1 MGEPDPTAM
10 KQPSPSKKHHF
21 VPQAQLR
28 HFAAD
33 SRQNSI
39 FVFDKERDVSFR
51 TSILNAGSENDF
63 NTVAI
68 GETVWNFEDLLDQV
82 DRRSALLV
90 KQIIKRQSL
99 AWMGLE
105 ERIALADLF
114 AVQSL
119 RTRLSRTTPLKIVE
133 QLREAVRK
141 VGYDPD
147 DMADMVLPSERSLR
161 LTAVKA
167 YLERD
172 AHRAAFGRLV
182 PVLYRSLGNERFIT
196 SDHPVTLTN
205 AFPYGEAMV
214 GAQGVLALLPLSP
227 TLTIALVCPT
237 VVKRYEL
244 FDPSEIDPNRRAR
257 MLSQRDGFRT
267 GEPISVDD
275 AFVKR
280 ANSLQTSRSRRY
292 LYSATRDFE
301 AAQALLSAHPD
312 LRSVES
318 HISVGEMGRGPRRR
332 TQMPDGLRLVV
343 SGPADHG
350 MLKVDEIDEAGE
362 GLTARTPDLELLAQM
377 AADPGMLHVEL
388 YDDGQQLRHIGQA
401 MLERLDGRGQGWFRV
416 VHRDAGLRVL
426 AAQLDRP
433 DA

>member
-1 MGEPDPTAM
+1 MTQAR
-10 KQPSPSKKHHF
+10 PSKKHHF

-39 FVFDKERDVSFR
+39 FVFDKERDLSFR

-68 GETVWNFEDLLDQV
+68 GETVWNFEDLFDQV
-82 DRRSALLV
+82 DGRSARLV

-99 AWMGLE
+99 AWMSVDD
-105 ERIALADLF
+105 RIALADLF

-119 RTRLSRTTPLKIVE
+119 RTRLSRMTPLSLVE
-133 QLREAVRK
+133 QLRESVRK

-147 DMADMVLPSERSLR
+147 QMANMALPSERALR
-161 LTAVKA
+161 LNAVKA

-182 PVLYRSLGNERFIT
+182 PALYRSAGDARFIT

-205 AFPYGEAMV
+205 AFPYGEALV
-214 GAQGVLALLPLSP
+214 GAQGVLAHLPLSP
-227 TLTIALVCPT
+227 TLTLTLVCPT
-237 VVKRYEL
+237 VAQRYEL
-244 FDPSEIDPNRRAR
+244 IERAEMDPDRRAR
-257 MLSQRDGFRT
+257 MLAYRAGFRT
-267 GEPISVDD
+267 GEPIGVDD
-275 AFVKR
+275 AFVGR
-280 ANSLQTSRSRRY
+280 LNDLQVSRSRRY
-292 LYSATRDFE
+292 LYSAANDFE
-301 AAQALLSAHPD
+301 AIRALLGAHPD

-318 HISVGEMGRGPRRR
+318 HIFVGEMGRGPRRR

-350 MLKVDEIDEAGE
+350 MLKIDEIDEGGE
-362 GLTARTPDLELLAQM
+362 GLTARTPDLALLAQM
-377 AADPGMLHVEL
+377 AADPGMLRVEL
-388 YDDGQQLRHIGQA
+388 YDDGQARRHIGEA
-401 MLERLDGRGQGWFRV
+401 MLERLDDRGEGWFRA
-416 VHRDAGLRVL
+416 VHRDASLRAL
-426 AAQLDRP
+426 AAQLDGP
-433 DA
+433 HA